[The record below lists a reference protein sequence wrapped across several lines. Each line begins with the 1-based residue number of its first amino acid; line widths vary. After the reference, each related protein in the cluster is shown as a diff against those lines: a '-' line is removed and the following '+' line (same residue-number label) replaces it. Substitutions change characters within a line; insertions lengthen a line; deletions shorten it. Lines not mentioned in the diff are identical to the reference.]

1 MQIGDRPW
9 ICFFTH
15 SGQEIYNILSF
26 FERVPDAIITNRQD
40 DEGIFSPLKEY
51 KDEGKLNWITLSK
64 KPSVKDYKSALK
76 KFKNPVITLH
86 GFMRIIPEEICKKY
100 EIYNLHP
107 GLITEYPELKGAD
120 PQKRAIELKHT
131 RVGCVIHRVIP
142 TVDEGEILK
151 AEALDTRVLQNEEKI
166 NQCLRS
172 LATVMWYD
180 FFNNF
185 KQYEYRRNRKN
196 SRRTVS

>member
-1 MQIGDRPW
+1 MQIGKRPW
-9 ICFFTH
+9 IVFFTH
-15 SGQEIYNILSF
+15 SGQEIYNIINF
-26 FERVPDAIITNRQD
+26 FGRVPDAVITNRQND
-40 DEGIFSPLKEY
+40 DGLFLPLKND
-51 KDEGKLNWITLSK
+51 KDEGKFNWITLSK
-64 KPSVKDYKSALK
+64 APSVEEYQKALK
-76 KFKNPVITLH
+76 KFKDPVITLH
-86 GFMRIIPEEICKKY
+86 GFMRIIPEKICKKY
-100 EIYNLHP
+100 DIFNLHP

-120 PQKRAIELKHT
+120 PQKRAIELKHS

-142 TVDEGEILK
+142 AVDEGEILK
-151 AEALDTRVLQNEEKI
+151 AEALDVRVLQTEDKI

-185 KQYEYRRNRKN
+185 KQYEHRRNRKN